1 MPPSSTMS
9 GHADKLRDKVVVIT
23 GGSRGLGRAI
33 AEQAAARGAIV
44 VLAARSAAELDA
56 CAAAIRAAGGRAST
70 CPTDV
75 TSLDAMQALRDHA
88 LREHGRLDA
97 WVNDAGTAGA
107 FGPIIEQDPE
117 AFLRVVDT
125 IVRGAYFGSL
135 LAIRHFREHG
145 GGTLLNMLGRGD
157 TTPVPMQCAYGSS
170 KTWLRAFTLAL
181 AAEQKDRPDIAVFA
195 LNPGMVAT
203 AMLHEVEV
211 IAGHEQGLAV
221 FPTATAKWAR
231 PSACGRGRPRGRPSA
246 SSRCSSVGPRPS
258 ARSSTSCSGGARRR
272 CGRLAMGCCGC
283 FVASS
288 RRRSG
293 CTYGRP
299 GRASDQ
305 PRTKRT
311 AALGGGWVSGTQWGS
326 SGVFGRSGTIVMP
339 ASASMRARVS
349 SASVPSAIAM

>member
-1 MPPSSTMS
+1 MPPSSAMS
-9 GHADKLRDKVVVIT
+9 GHADELRDKVVVIT

-44 VLAARSAAELDA
+44 VLAARSATELDA

-75 TSLDAMQALRDHA
+75 TTLAAMQALRDHA

-107 FGPIIEQDPE
+107 FGPIVEQDPE

-145 GGTLLNMLGRGD
+145 GGTLLNVLGRGD

-221 FPTATAKWAR
+221 FPTIVGMWAR
-231 PSACGRGRPRGRPSA
+231 PPAWPAQRVVALLERGPAAKRKVEHQLLGWGSATLRAARYGLLRLLRRVEPPAIRLH
-246 SSRCSSVGPRPS
+246 PRPPW
-258 ARSSTSCSGGARRR
+258 AGE
-272 CGRLAMGCCGC
+272 
-283 FVASS
+283 
-288 RRRSG
+288 
-293 CTYGRP
+293 
-299 GRASDQ
+299 
-305 PRTKRT
+305 
-311 AALGGGWVSGTQWGS
+311 
-326 SGVFGRSGTIVMP
+326 
-339 ASASMRARVS
+339 
-349 SASVPSAIAM
+349 